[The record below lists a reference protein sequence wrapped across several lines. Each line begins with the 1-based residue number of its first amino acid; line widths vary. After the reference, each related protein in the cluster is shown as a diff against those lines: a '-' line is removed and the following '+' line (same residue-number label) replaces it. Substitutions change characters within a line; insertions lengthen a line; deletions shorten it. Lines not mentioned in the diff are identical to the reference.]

1 MKIKKQELLIFLD
14 LSYNLLS
21 NIETSDIINDEIVDI
36 WVSELDKLYIKIRG
50 Y

>member
-1 MKIKKQELLIFLD
+1 LIFLD